1 MSRGPNFHL
10 HEDHVT
16 QVANERQVPRILRLS
31 IILKTRIFYLS
42 LGARAFY
49 ESDEPKMRICT
60 EDILLIQ
67 ENRTSLMR
75 NVKRE
80 KSLSAIVYERT
91 EGTDKMQTMT
101 ISADSNHSE
110 ETTEVNNNSNNRMSD
125 DDEHGELQKEYDTL
139 MEENKKLK
147 QQTQK
152 KDLLKRKI
160 SMLRKENETLKTA
173 QEQQLRENLKPD
185 SSEPNQ
191 QTNHSSSPQNS
202 TANSKEQGVFA
213 KSFLLTSTLGGI
225 YIEPI
230 DGTNGLKAPDGNSLS
245 PTSFNNI
252 ISSSSP
258 SSSYVYKPEKQTST
272 TETQTLPT
280 YNPPTTSNTKSS
292 VYHYSPRVKVA
303 TTEEDEEAHRFVQEF
318 KARRIALKLTQS
330 DIGEELNLRAGA
342 RYGQSYISRMESI
355 QLSTAIVLRM
365 KPLLM
370 KLLEEKEEERRRM
383 KQSMDFDEEEYHIDR
398 KRKKRTNFTPE
409 QSLLLTKYF
418 ADQPRPSSSE
428 IDDIARKIEV
438 DRNSVKMWFN
448 NKRQSEKFRGSLNPY
463 ASPYAAMPSS
473 ILMTGLMSNMAHS
486 AMSPIVT
493 TSSLNNLKLDY
504 SRIPNT
510 TLSLE
515 NVNLATTQTPF
526 VFNKDLNQLYNAE
539 TAARINNA
547 VNNNLKKDSP
557 TNKGMND
564 TTPFTLASQTS
575 NPFIFNKELTS
586 LYQNSTRH
594 SEENHKMSNDL
605 AQIYKDRVSEANGTF
620 TLSGSPPRSIHSMPT
635 IKSISP
641 PGSTPAFSLSQSL
654 INRTL
659 SQAALTQENNST
671 SPKFSRTP

>member
-1 MSRGPNFHL
+1 MMEN
-10 HEDHVT
+10 DNQQNNCVT
-16 QVANERQVPRILRLS
+16 GNRNEAGFGSVESTTSSNSDSEAICG
-31 IILKTRIFYLS
+31 
-42 LGARAFY
+42 GA
-49 ESDEPKMRICT
+49 
-60 EDILLIQ
+60 
-67 ENRTSLMR
+67 SLMR

-80 KSLSAIVYERT
+80 KSLSTIVYEGT
-91 EGTDKMQTMT
+91 EGTGKMQTMT
-101 ISADSNHSE
+101 ISADSNHIA
-110 ETTEVNNNSNNRMSD
+110 ETTELQLNNSNNRMSSD
-125 DDEHGELQKEYDTL
+125 DDEHGDLQKEYETL
-139 MEENKKLK
+139 MEENQKLK
-147 QQTQK
+147 NQTQK

-160 SMLRKENETLKTA
+160 SMLRKENETLKSA

-185 SSEPNQ
+185 SSEPNSQ
-191 QTNHSSSPQNS
+191 PNHSSSPRES
-202 TANSKEQGVFA
+202 TSKSDKEQGVFA

-230 DGTNGLKAPDGNSLS
+230 DGSNGIKVPDGNSLS

-258 SSSYVYKPEKQTST
+258 TSSYVYKPDKTTST
-272 TETQTLPT
+272 TETQTLST
-280 YNPPTTSNTKSS
+280 FHPPATSSAKS

-365 KPLLM
+365 KPLLL
-370 KLLEEKEEERRRM
+370 KLLEEKEDERRRM

-418 ADQPRPSSSE
+418 ADQPRPSPQE
-428 IDDIARKIEV
+428 IDDIARKIDV

-448 NKRQSEKFRGSLNPY
+448 NKRQSEKFRGTSLPGIGSINSVGSLNPY

-473 ILMTGLMSNMAHS
+473 FLMSGLMSNMAQN
-486 AMSPIVT
+486 AMNPIVT

-504 SRIPNT
+504 NLSSKIPST

-515 NVNLATTQTPF
+515 NVNLATTQAPF
-526 VFNKDLNQLYNAE
+526 VFNKDLNQLYTAE

-547 VNNNLKKDSP
+547 VNNNLKKDCP
-557 TNKGMND
+557 TSKMND
-564 TTPFTLASQTS
+564 NNAGQPFSLASQTS

-586 LYQNSTRH
+586 LYQNNSH
-594 SEENHKMSNDL
+594 DHHKVSNDL
-605 AQIYKDRVSEANGTF
+605 AQLYKERVSEAHANGNF
-620 TLSGSPPRSIHSMPT
+620 TLPSSPPTTMHSMQRT

-641 PGSTPAFSLSQSL
+641 PSSTPAFSLSQSL

-659 SQAALTQENNST
+659 SQAAMSQESNTTS
-671 SPKFSRTP
+671 SPKFSRSP

>member
-1 MSRGPNFHL
+1 MYL
-10 HEDHVT
+10 
-16 QVANERQVPRILRLS
+16 LS
-31 IILKTRIFYLS
+31 KFPPIDYFVLTPTFS
-42 LGARAFY
+42 
-49 ESDEPKMRICT
+49 
-60 EDILLIQ
+60 
-67 ENRTSLMR
+67 
-75 NVKRE
+75 
-80 KSLSAIVYERT
+80 
-91 EGTDKMQTMT
+91 
-101 ISADSNHSE
+101 
-110 ETTEVNNNSNNRMSD
+110 
-125 DDEHGELQKEYDTL
+125 
-139 MEENKKLK
+139 
-147 QQTQK
+147 
-152 KDLLKRKI
+152 
-160 SMLRKENETLKTA
+160 
-173 QEQQLRENLKPD
+173 
-185 SSEPNQ
+185 
-191 QTNHSSSPQNS
+191 
-202 TANSKEQGVFA
+202 EQGVFA

-245 PTSFNNI
+245 PTTFNNI

-258 SSSYVYKPEKQTST
+258 SSSYVYKPEKQTCT

-280 YNPPTTSNTKSS
+280 YNPPTTSSTKSS

-383 KQSMDFDEEEYHIDR
+383 KQNMDFDEEEYHIDR

-418 ADQPRPSSSE
+418 ADQPRPSASE

-448 NKRQSEKFRGSLNPY
+448 NKRQSEKFRGNSLPGIGSINSVGSLNPY

-473 ILMTGLMSNMAHS
+473 ILMSGLMSNMAQN

-504 SRIPNT
+504 TKIPNT

-515 NVNLATTQTPF
+515 NVNLATTQAPF

-547 VNNNLKKDSP
+547 VNNNMKKDSP
-557 TNKGMND
+557 TNRGMTD
-564 TTPFTLASQTS
+564 TTTQPFTLASQTS

-594 SEENHKMSNDL
+594 SEENHKVSNDL

-620 TLSGSPPRSIHSMPT
+620 TLPSSPPRSIHSMPT

-659 SQAALTQENNST
+659 SQAALTQESNSAT